1 MKRPVSNISGVIAAT
16 LLVGIC
22 QIVSISSPSLTQQA
36 QAKPEPKEW
45 AKYFNPLPQKTYTLN
60 KNQDRIIKKKGF
72 KTLVIDGAKPV
83 ANREIGIFATV
94 KREDLGNSEIVNKLL
109 DNEDVNGISATFTWR
124 DLNPKEDTY
133 DWQKLDNL
141 LELAKKHDKTLILR
155 VTTCGVD
162 ESAVSDTPDW
172 VLAGDKDNKD
182 SEVKTLTYKDA
193 ADKEH
198 KMPIFWDSSY
208 LAKWGN
214 FVQDMGK
221 RYDKNPALHSVGIT
235 GGGVQG
241 GTLVVPELSVPINKE
256 KYKVL
261 ERTLVKEHGMSQRQL
276 VEHWKYVAD
285 IFPKAF
291 PTARLNF
298 NIDPPT
304 PNRAGQ
310 DSLDEISDYLIYR
323 YGQRVYLTRMNVI
336 DAKHGFDQY
345 RVMLKFRPDTLTGYD
360 LDEKITVADLAKLE
374 KNAFDDGASFVEA
387 PSKFFLNEDEATKKA
402 LVDLREH
409 LGYQLVTQKV
419 TLPEGI
425 KAGEPIK
432 MTFTFA
438 NIGAATAMRPVREL
452 DKDVASSYRLM
463 VELQDASGKPKC
475 IFLQTPTIPT
485 NKWLSG
491 KPIVW
496 EDELKPTNKIKPGE
510 YNVLM
515 SLVEPDTK
523 RKINMLNT
531 TSQDVKAESSISLG
545 KIKVE

>member
-1 MKRPVSNISGVIAAT
+1 M
-16 LLVGIC
+16 
-22 QIVSISSPSLTQQA
+22 
-36 QAKPEPKEW
+36 
-45 AKYFNPLPQKTYTLN
+45 
-60 KNQDRIIKKKGF
+60 
-72 KTLVIDGAKPV
+72 VIDGAKPV
-83 ANREIGIFATV
+83 ANREIGIFATI
-94 KREDLGNSEIVNKLL
+94 KREDLSNNEIVNKLL

-124 DLNPKEDTY
+124 DLNPQEDKY
-133 DWQKLDNL
+133 EWQKLDNL

-162 ESAVSDTPDW
+162 ENAVSDTPDW
-172 VLAGDKDNKD
+172 VLEGEGKE
-182 SEVKTLTYKDA
+182 SVVKTLTYKDA
-193 ADKEH
+193 AGKDH

-221 RYDKNPALHSVGIT
+221 RYDKNTALHSVGIT
-235 GGGVQG
+235 GGGVRG
-241 GTLVVPELSVPINKE
+241 GTLVVPELTVPINKE
-256 KYKVL
+256 KYKEL
-261 ERTLVKEHGMSQRQL
+261 ERVLVKEHGMSQRQL

-323 YGQRVYLTRMNVI
+323 YGQRVYLTRMNVA

-387 PSKFFLNEDEATKKA
+387 PAKFFLNEDDATKKA
-402 LVDLREH
+402 VVNLREH

-463 VELQDASGKPKC
+463 VELQDANGKPKC

-523 RKINMLNT
+523 RKINMLNSI
-531 TSQDVKAESSISLG
+531 SQDVKAESSISLG